1 MQATLLCILGPTA
14 SGKTAVGIGVAR
26 TLGGE
31 IVSADS
37 VQVYKGMDIG
47 SAKPT
52 PGEQR
57 SVRHHMIDCIDI
69 DDSGFSCAAYADM
82 ASEIIR
88 DLAVN
93 GKQPILVGGSGL
105 YVDSLVK
112 PLSFAVP
119 RNDAL
124 RKELEISYDDDP
136 EAFYDM
142 FCRIDHDS
150 AARLHKNDR
159 KRIIRAVEVFKIT
172 GKTIGENNREASLPA
187 RFPSVRFG
195 LQWDRRTLY
204 DRINRRVDEMMAHG
218 FPEEAQ
224 MILDKGYDMSLPAMQ
239 SIGYKQ
245 MFAYLKGRCK
255 RDEAVESIK
264 QETRRYAKRQMT
276 WFRADHEIRWIDMSM
291 IHEAGE
297 AAAEICSQWRA
308 LNER

>member
-14 SGKTAVGIGVAR
+14 SGKTAVGIGVAH

-52 PGEQR
+52 PDEQR

-150 AARLHKNDR
+150 AARLHRNDR
-159 KRIIRAVEVFKIT
+159 KRIIRAV
-172 GKTIGENNREASLPA
+172 
-187 RFPSVRFG
+187 
-195 LQWDRRTLY
+195 
-204 DRINRRVDEMMAHG
+204 
-218 FPEEAQ
+218 
-224 MILDKGYDMSLPAMQ
+224 
-239 SIGYKQ
+239 
-245 MFAYLKGRCK
+245 
-255 RDEAVESIK
+255 
-264 QETRRYAKRQMT
+264 
-276 WFRADHEIRWIDMSM
+276 
-291 IHEAGE
+291 
-297 AAAEICSQWRA
+297 
-308 LNER
+308 